1 MRTFFHFCIKIG
13 AKEYTVPAVFSL
25 AKLHDVT
32 CIVIRPIPR
41 LHSCVPEVTC
51 LRSDPKGSRN
61 TKMAGKYEKNY

>member
-32 CIVIRPIPR
+32 CIVNSP
-41 LHSCVPEVTC
+41 HSSAAF
-51 LRSDPKGSRN
+51 LRAGSHVF
-61 TKMAGKYEKNY
+61 AV